1 MMCICIYMY
10 LISKGVEIEKREREK
25 IFEEETTFLIKLR
38 CANFNTCCSCI
49 NILTKIKNIRIFLQK
64 IFFFPSPLFSFDI
77 YEYTPYFILFSQN
90 SQYSKRYPLFVV

>member
-1 MMCICIYMY
+1 MHIIYMY

-49 NILTKIKNIRIFLQK
+49 NILTKLKKNIRMILY
-64 IFFFPSPLFSFDI
+64 IFFFLSPLFSFDI